1 MGTSFSAVRLR
12 LAGGGATAAL
22 LPLALVIS
30 TGSRAFAADLSVT
43 SGNTLNVTGAAAA
56 AVLPEAQA
64 SGGATTPTAA
74 TPTAATPTAENEWL
88 SGLHISGYLSQQ
100 FGMW

>member
-22 LPLALVIS
+22 LALALVFS

-43 SGNTLNVTGAAAA
+43 SGNTLNVTGATAA

-64 SGGATTPTAA
+64 SGGAT

>member
-22 LPLALVIS
+22 LALALVFS
-30 TGSRAFAADLSVT
+30 TGSRASAADLSVT
-43 SGNTLNVTGAAAA
+43 SGNTLNVTGATAA

-64 SGGATTPTAA
+64 SGAATTPTAA
-74 TPTAATPTAENEWL
+74 APTAENEWL